1 MIGGIGPLTAGHCGS
16 TGDEATIGDS
26 AVGSSGENLLI
37 EDKGLDLAHGE
48 LNDDVDVIEHV
59 ANLEAVAPQG
69 DMQIMDVEK
78 RTMGASMST
87 GKCVENDCVVGGYD
101 VSDCTFDVT
110 LHRSNPNAKR
120 V

>member
-1 MIGGIGPLTAGHCGS
+1 
-16 TGDEATIGDS
+16 
-26 AVGSSGENLLI
+26 
-37 EDKGLDLAHGE
+37 
-48 LNDDVDVIEHV
+48 
-59 ANLEAVAPQG
+59 
-69 DMQIMDVEK
+69 MQIMDVEK

-87 GKCVENDCVVGGYD
+87 GECVENDCVVGGYD